1 MPNEIT
7 TNEIIERMRPY
18 GTQNIF
24 KFDDCYISV
33 SDILDIFDHQQAKIK
48 ALQMDNE
55 QLQND
60 IINANMNCEYADK
73 EVIRLQA
80 ERDFY
85 YKTLVSQQNTQSE
98 TVLNY
103 GAFQE
108 ARQTAIMKHIQSD
121 NIRLMKLLEEA
132 EAKETKAAKRFY
144 KVGIKDFAHTFTEE
158 FILLL
163 NLNFEQAHIAREC
176 SESLAKK
183 LVGDT
188 E

>member
-18 GTQNIF
+18 GTQKIF

-33 SDILDIFDHQQAKIK
+33 SDILDIFDRQQAKFE
-48 ALQMDNE
+48 ALQMNNE

-60 IINANMNCEYADK
+60 IINANMNCEHADA
-73 EVIRLQA
+73 EIIRLQA

-85 YKTLVSQQNTQSE
+85 YKALMSQQNTQSA
-98 TVLNY
+98 TALNY
-103 GAFQE
+103 GAYQE
-108 ARQTAIMKHIQSD
+108 ARRTAIMNKINSD

-144 KVGIKDFAHTFTEE
+144 KMGIKDFAHTFTER

-163 NLNFEQAHIAREC
+163 NLNSEQAHIAREC

-183 LVGDT
+183 LVGDA